1 MGKIHVLDLETS
13 NKIAA
18 GEVVERPASVIKE
31 LVENSIDAGAT
42 KITVEIKNGG
52 NVLMRVLDN
61 GSGMAAEDAQ
71 IAFLR
76 HATSKIKTGADLD
89 AIFTLGFR
97 GEALASVGAV
107 SRAEIFTKQKGEFC
121 GTHVTCEGGE
131 IIAEEDETVCEG
143 TEIIV
148 RDLFYNTPARR
159 KFLKKDATE
168 AGYISDILERFI
180 LSYPEISFK
189 LINNGK
195 EQLFSTGD
203 NNLKNAVFS
212 VYGRDY
218 AGAMLPVSY
227 KAENIEVTGMIGK
240 GTLCR
245 PNRNFQ
251 SFYVN
256 KRYIKSGL
264 LIKAAEEAYKNQIM
278 IGKFPVLALN
288 IKINPASIDINVHPT
303 KLEVKFSDE
312 KAVYEAVYYAVKS
325 ALYALPNVPEIKKE
339 KKDESNFLREEGMQ
353 VEMKN
358 AEIKIPVSEN
368 KKEEIEPTAEKP
380 AMKEEKEQIDPLAKF
395 RKVQPESQSF
405 KVAQPERKFSA
416 ENTTE
421 RRDEPKKEVKLQE
434 VKKEEIKE
442 AIKEET
448 KEEIKVEAPKKEE
461 FSVADALK
469 ESTVLS
475 EEKEIPSF
483 RIVGQIF
490 ATYIIA
496 ESEGEMLLIDQHA
509 AHERLKYEE
518 LLRELSDKKMY
529 PQVLL
534 EPVII
539 SLSGAEKADFE
550 RASDVLCQLGFENEE
565 FGDRDIIV
573 RTSPADVEWAD
584 VEELFLELLTKFSGG
599 KREIISDKFQ
609 RMIYTIA
616 CKAAIKANH
625 ILTVAEME
633 RLVHD
638 VLALSNINTCPHGRP
653 IIIKMTKKELEKHFK
668 RIV

>member
-1 MGKIHVLDLETS
+1 MGKIQLLDIETS

-18 GEVVERPASVIKE
+18 GEVVERPSSVIKE
-31 LVENSIDAGAT
+31 LVENSIDAEAT

-52 NVLMRVLDN
+52 NVLMRVTDN
-61 GSGMAAEDAQ
+61 GSGMSIDDAS

-107 SRAEIFTKQKGEFC
+107 SRAEILTKEKGC
-121 GTHVTCEGGE
+121 DTGVRVTCDGGE
-131 IIAEEDETVCEG
+131 IVAEEETGISEG
-143 TEIIV
+143 TVITV

-180 LSYPEISFK
+180 LAYPEISFK

-195 EQLFSTGD
+195 ETLFSSGD
-203 NNLKNAVFS
+203 GKPKNSVYS
-212 VYGRDY
+212 VYGKDY
-218 AGAMLPVSY
+218 AGAMLEVSY
-227 KAENIEVTGMIGK
+227 KTETVEVTGLIGK

-251 SFYVN
+251 SFFVN

-288 IKINPASIDINVHPT
+288 VTVNPATIDINVHPT

-312 KAVYEAVYYAVKS
+312 RAVYEAVYYAVKN
-325 ALYALPNVPEIKKE
+325 ALYVIPNVPEIKKE
-339 KKDESNFLREEGMQ
+339 EVKNFERESGVQ
-353 VEMKN
+353 VEIKKEP
-358 AEIKIPVSEN
+358 EIKPTKEPQIVQEIKPEIKLEI
-368 KKEEIEPTAEKP
+368 KKAEPIEVKP
-380 AMKEEKEQIDPLAKF
+380 QIKEDPLAKF
-395 RKVQPESQSF
+395 RKPKAEEKPVF
-405 KVAQPERKFSA
+405 K
-416 ENTTE
+416 
-421 RRDEPKKEVKLQE
+421 EPKLELFKKEPEINEEKISVS
-434 VKKEEIKE
+434 EEIKSSVSDRNE
-442 AIKEET
+442 DI
-448 KEEIKVEAPKKEE
+448 PP
-461 FSVADALK
+461 FSV
-469 ESTVLS
+469 
-475 EEKEIPSF
+475 I
-483 RIVGQIF
+483 GQIF

-496 ESEGEMLLIDQHA
+496 ESGDEMLLIDQHA

-518 LLRELSDKKMY
+518 LIRELAEKKLY

-534 EPVII
+534 EPVIV
-539 SLSGAEKADFE
+539 SLNGSEMAEYTKNAEILAQF
-550 RASDVLCQLGFENEE
+550 GFENEE
-565 FGDRDIIV
+565 FGEREIII
-573 RTSPADVEWAD
+573 RTSPLDVEWAD
-584 VEELFLELLTKFSGG
+584 VESLFLELLTKCSSGR
-599 KREIISDKFQ
+599 KEVISDKFQ

-625 ILTVAEME
+625 VLTKAEME
-633 RLVHD
+633 KLVYE
-638 VLALSNINTCPHGRP
+638 VLSLPNINTCPHGRP
-653 IIIKMTKKELEKHFK
+653 IIIKMTKKELEKQFK